1 MRTNLLSEASKAW
14 IYTPADAGQDIE
26 VIHWQYYYYQTVLG
40 DQNNT
45 VNIADMSFF
54 NATAGQP
61 TSTGTLTKEDTN
73 IPKPN
78 AVGSP
83 YKFLIQEVA
92 FAAMPAIPQAGS
104 LPAVGK
110 DFRDDIAQI
119 LSRGFV
125 SLSVLGVSRMEVSP
139 LMALPSGMGFTMSDT
154 RNPYAIENGW
164 SVLSNRYPVE
174 IGLHKDTS
182 FELNVSFPKGVFRV
196 YNPIKLGF
204 ILDGL
209 LQRPKGK

>member
-26 VIHWQYYYYQTVLG
+26 VIHWQYYYYQTILG
-40 DQNNT
+40 VQGGGVSMPNSL
-45 VNIADMSFF
+45 SFF

-61 TSTGTLTKEDTN
+61 TSLGTLTKEDTN

-78 AVGSP
+78 SVGSP

-92 FAAMPAIPQAGS
+92 AVVTPVGPFVTA
-104 LPAVGK
+104 LPEGQRAV
-110 DFRDDIAQI
+110 DDVVQT
-119 LSRGFV
+119 LNRGVV
-125 SLSVLGVSRMEVSP
+125 SLRVLGVDRMEVSP
-139 LMALPSGMGFTMSDT
+139 LGALPSGMGFDLAEFSV
-154 RNPYAIENGW
+154 ANGW
-164 SVLSNRYPVE
+164 PVLSNRYPVE

-182 FELNVSFPKGVFRV
+182 FELELSFPKGGFVV
-196 YNPIKLGF
+196 YNYTRVGF
-204 ILDGL
+204 VLDGL

>member
-14 IYTPADAGQDIE
+14 IYTPADVGQDIE
-26 VIHWQYYYYQTVLG
+26 VIHWQYYYYQTILG
-40 DQNNT
+40 VVGGT
-45 VNIADMSFF
+45 VSMPTELSFF

-61 TSTGTLTKEDTN
+61 TALGTLTKEDTN

-92 FAAMPAIPQAGS
+92 AVVTPVGPFVGS
-104 LPAVGK
+104 LSDGK
-110 DFRDDIAQI
+110 RQIDDVAQI
-119 LSRGFV
+119 LNRGVV
-125 SLSVLGVSRMEVSP
+125 SLRVLGVDRMEVSP
-139 LMALPSGMGFTMSDT
+139 VAALPSGMGFDMAAFSV
-154 RNPYAIENGW
+154 ANGW
-164 SVLSNRYPVE
+164 PVLSNRYPVE

-182 FELNVSFPKGVFRV
+182 FELNLSFPKGGFPV
-196 YNPIKLGF
+196 YNYTKVGF
-204 ILDGL
+204 VLDGL